1 MSVPE
6 NRILGSYRLIER
18 MGKGGMG
25 EVYRGE
31 HLKLGREAAVKV
43 LPSNLV
49 NEADFLKRF
58 EREASSAAK
67 LEHPNILPVYE
78 YGEQPTPY
86 LVMPYVKGGTLKEKM
101 SAGKLSQQEII
112 NYLRQMADAL
122 DYAHSEGIIH
132 RDVKPANMLLDD
144 RGRLYLGDFGIAK
157 ALEGAEG
164 LTRTGVGVG
173 TPEYMAPEQA
183 QGRAD
188 SRSDLYALGIILYQM
203 LTGRVPFSGNS
214 TVEVLMKHLQDPL
227 PMLPLRSATPPL
239 PPRVETI
246 IQKALAKN
254 PNERYGSGRA
264 MDEDFIEAMS
274 AGPGVSTTDAT
285 IVSGMAGGM
294 AGGPTVVSNTP
305 PPFGGQQTMPGGVTQ
320 QPGMG
325 ATTPMGG
332 TPPPFGATP
341 PPAGMTPPPLG
352 MNQPP
357 YGSNQAT
364 VLGGTPPP
372 YGANTPPPMGGGMQ
386 PPMGGMP
393 PGGGGGPPRGQ
404 PPARVAGGMSAGLLS
419 SVSTLKRVAA
429 NDA

>member
-18 MGKGGMG
+18 IGKGGMG

-78 YGEQPTPY
+78 YGETPTPY
-86 LVMPYVKGGTLKEKM
+86 LVMPYVKGGTLKDKM
-101 SAGKLSQQEII
+101 SVGKLSQGEITS
-112 NYLRQMADAL
+112 YLRQMAEAL
-122 DYAHSEGIIH
+122 DYAHEQGIIH
-132 RDVKPANMLLDD
+132 RDVKPANMLLDE

-203 LTGRVPFSGNS
+203 LTGRVPYSGNS

-227 PMLPLRSATPPL
+227 PMLPLRSVQPAL
-239 PPRVETI
+239 PARIEQI

-254 PNERYGSGRA
+254 PNDRYGSGRA
-264 MDEDFIEAMS
+264 MVEDFTEAMAAGSGAS
-274 AGPGVSTTDAT
+274 AAADAT
-285 IVSGMAGGM
+285 VVAGMAG
-294 AGGPTVVSNTP
+294 AATVVSNTP
-305 PPFGGQQTMPGGVTQ
+305 PPMGVGTPPGMT
-320 QPGMG
+320 PPPPMG
-325 ATTPMGG
+325 ATMPMGSTPPPMGG
-332 TPPPFGATP
+332 TPPPI
-341 PPAGMTPPPLG
+341 GMTPPMG

-357 YGSNQAT
+357 YNSGQAT
-364 VLGGTPPP
+364 VIGGPPQ
-372 YGANTPPPMGGGMQ
+372 YGASNQPPQYGGNTPPPQ
-386 PPMGGMP
+386 
-393 PGGGGGPPRGQ
+393 
-404 PPARVAGGMSAGLLS
+404 
-419 SVSTLKRVAA
+419 
-429 NDA
+429 